1 MIIKMHKKL
10 LVLSYVDY
18 TVKLKVDILNL
29 EFQNQAK
36 NIPVVLPRSPIKI
49 WGKSVQ
55 GLLSYDRTNIDYN
68 FIYIDIDTHTICP
81 IAAFL
86 KYFMTKWNY

>member
-1 MIIKMHKKL
+1 MHKKL

-49 WGKSVQ
+49 
-55 GLLSYDRTNIDYN
+55 
-68 FIYIDIDTHTICP
+68 
-81 IAAFL
+81 
-86 KYFMTKWNY
+86 

>member
-36 NIPVVLPRSPIKI
+36 NISVGLPSSPIKFEANRSRGSWVMI
-49 WGKSVQ
+49 GQ
-55 GLLSYDRTNIDYN
+55 T
-68 FIYIDIDTHTICP
+68 
-81 IAAFL
+81 
-86 KYFMTKWNY
+86 